1 MRKHFRRCLI
11 CGRVIPE
18 ESVYCELCRK
28 MRKATRLIRT
38 EFMIRKLTPC
48 RTTNFRKPINSHPLR
63 DGSARA
69 QPRETDNQG
78 GFYET
83 YFSRRSP

>member
-28 MRKATRLIRT
+28 NA
-38 EFMIRKLTPC
+38 ES
-48 RTTNFRKPINSHPLR
+48 NPLDPDR
-63 DGSARA
+63 IYD
-69 QPRETDNQG
+69 PETD
-78 GFYET
+78 
-83 YFSRRSP
+83 PPAAP